1 MHAAIYPSAPVLAQA
16 LQTSSKDKDDK
27 GNVIINLLKWNGITE
42 NRQLSAPFAT
52 RN

>member
-1 MHAAIYPSAPVLAQA
+1 MHAAIYPSASLLAEA

-27 GNVIINLLKWNGITE
+27 GNVFINLLKWNGKTE
-42 NRQLSAPFAT
+42 NRQLSVPSTT